1 MDKLQKVGLTALG
14 TALVSTAS
22 FAGDM
27 AVTGSALMTFTG
39 GDNTNTG
46 NGWSMS
52 DTMTFTGS
60 GELDNGWGI
69 TYSHA
74 IDGGANDANSIAIDM
89 GDSGTLTF
97 AGLGGSGPVAANDD
111 KTPSANEESWANSA
125 GTKSTVAAGASGNS
139 GFNYTNSALM
149 DGVTVDLYFL
159 PSAAGS
165 TSSFEYGLTYSGI
178 DGLTLGYAGGDNE
191 TVATNVRE
199 STNLWATY
207 TMDAFTLG
215 VQDNSTDAQSA
226 NTDTDFRAI
235 GISYAMTDELSVS
248 YGTSTVDHE
257 NTSLVDQDA
266 SAISF
271 SYVSGGMTVSGSANR
286 VDNVGGTASIDN
298 NGYELNV
305 SFAF

>member
-27 AVTGSALMTFTG
+27 AVTGSAFMTLTG
-39 GDNTNTG
+39 NDNTNQG

-60 GELDNGWGI
+60 GDLDNGWGI

-74 IDGGANDANSIAIDM
+74 IDGGANDANSIAINM
-89 GDSGTLTF
+89 GDAGTLTF

-125 GTKSTVAAGASGNS
+125 GTKTAAATGASGNS
-139 GFNYTNSALM
+139 GFNYTNSAIM
-149 DGVTVDLYFL
+149 DGVTLDLYVL

-165 TSSFEYGLTYSGI
+165 KTTFEYGLSYTGI
-178 DGLTLGYAGGDNE
+178 DGLTVGYAGGDNE
-191 TVATNVRE
+191 TTATNVRE
-199 STNLWATY
+199 SRNLWATY
-207 TMDAFTLG
+207 TMDAFTVG
-215 VQDNSTDAQSA
+215 VQDNSTEAQTA

-235 GISYAMTDELSVS
+235 GVSYAVSDELSVS
-248 YGTSTVDHE
+248 YGMSTVEHE
-257 NTSLVDQDA
+257 NTTLGDQDA
-266 SAISF
+266 QAVSF
-271 SYVSGGMTVSGSANR
+271 SYVSGGMTFSGSMNS
-286 VDNVGGTASIDN
+286 VDNVGGTGATDN
-298 NGYELNV
+298 SGYELNV

>member
-39 GDNTNTG
+39 NDHENSG

-52 DTMTFTGS
+52 DTMSFSGS
-60 GELDNGWGI
+60 GDLDNGWGI

-74 IDGGANDANSIAIDM
+74 IDGGANDANSIAINM
-89 GDSGTLTF
+89 GDAGTLTF

-111 KTPSANEESWANSA
+111 KMPSANEESWANSA
-125 GTKSTVAAGASGNS
+125 GTKSAAATGASGNN

-149 DGVTVDLYFL
+149 DGVTVDLYVL

-165 TSSFEYGLTYSGI
+165 KTTFEYGLTYTGI
-178 DGLTLGYAGGDNE
+178 DGLTIGFAGGDNE
-191 TVATNVRE
+191 TTATNVRE
-199 STNLWATY
+199 SRNLWATY
-207 TMDAFTLG
+207 TMDAFTVG
-215 VQDNSTDAQSA
+215 VQDNSTEAQTA
-226 NTDTDFRAI
+226 NTDTDFRAM
-235 GISYAMTDELSVS
+235 GISYAVSDELSVS
-248 YGTSTVDHE
+248 YGLSTVEHE
-257 NTSLVDQDA
+257 NTTLGDQDA
-266 SAISF
+266 QAVSF
-271 SYVSGGMTVSGSANR
+271 SYVSGGMTFSGTMNN
-286 VDNVGGTASIDN
+286 VDNVGGTKATDN
-298 NGYELNV
+298 SGYELNV

>member
-39 GDNTNTG
+39 GDNTDTG

-60 GELDNGWGI
+60 GDLDNGWGI
-69 TYSHA
+69 TFSHA
-74 IDGGANDANSIAIDM
+74 IDAGANDANSIAINM

-125 GTKSTVAAGASGNS
+125 GTKTGAATGASGNS

-149 DGVTVDLYFL
+149 ENVTVDLYVL

-165 TSSFEYGLTYSGI
+165 KTSFEYGLQYTGI

-191 TVATNVRE
+191 TTATNVRE

-215 VQDNSTDAQSA
+215 VQDNSTDAQTA
-226 NTDTDFRAI
+226 NTDSDFRAV
-235 GISYAMTDELSVS
+235 GVSYAVNDELSVS
-248 YGTSTVDHE
+248 YGISSVDHE
-257 NTSLVDQDA
+257 NTSLQDQDA
-266 SAISF
+266 SAVSF
-271 SYVSGGMTVSGSANR
+271 SYVSGGMTISGSMNA
-286 VDNVGGTASIDN
+286 VDNVGGTASVDN
-298 NGYELNV
+298 QGYELNV
-305 SFAF
+305 TFAF

>member
-39 GDNTNTG
+39 NDNTDTG

-60 GELDNGWGI
+60 GDLDNGWGI

-111 KTPSANEESWANSA
+111 KMPSANEESWANSA
-125 GTKSTVAAGASGNS
+125 GTKSAAASGASGAS

-165 TSSFEYGLTYSGI
+165 TSSFEYGLSYTGI

-191 TVATNVRE
+191 TTATNVRE
-199 STNLWATY
+199 ATNLWATY
-207 TMDAFTLG
+207 VIDSFTIG
-215 VQDNSTDAQSA
+215 VQDNSTDAQTA
-226 NTDTDFRAI
+226 NTDTDFRAY
-235 GISYAMTDELSVS
+235 GISYAVSDELSVS
-248 YGTSTVDHE
+248 YGISSVEHE
-257 NTSLVDQDA
+257 NTSLQDQDSDA
-266 SAISF
+266 VSF
-271 SYVSGGMTVSGSANR
+271 SYVTGGMTISGTMNS
-286 VDNVGGTASIDN
+286 VDNVAGAAAVDN
-298 NGYELNV
+298 SGYELNV
-305 SFAF
+305 TFAF